1 MSKYWQ
7 LGEGATVIPQNA
19 DMHNYITPGNYSCST
34 SESISTLKNCPV
46 DAAFIMKAYYS
57 NGGGD
62 PNYVYLIQEYITFD
76 GKQRALSIYNNEA
89 GKITWSTVK
98 YPTKDDLS
106 KSIYKSYSNIV
117 IDSSSIP
124 NYAIIDSFANMGVP
138 SGKQVTG
145 LCVRGWASGTGYF
158 QVCKTSDG
166 ESLVLVAPAG
176 TFGQLG
182 VEVTY
187 K

>member
-1 MSKYWQ
+1 MRKRNSPYA
-7 LGEGATVIPQNA
+7 ES
-19 DMHNYITPGNYSCST
+19 TPGAPYGLPNYSYVLGNAGNKKGTASGD
-34 SESISTLKNCPV
+34 V
-46 DAAFIMKAYYS
+46 YYIAVNS
-57 NGGGD
+57 NGSLYGGAQ
-62 PNYVYLIQEYITFD
+62 I
-76 GKQRALSIYNNEA
+76 NNA
-89 GKITWSTVK
+89 TDITWKETA
-98 YPTKDDLS
+98 TKDDLS

-124 NYAIIDSFANMGVP
+124 NYAIIDSFENMGVP

-145 LCVRGWASGTGYF
+145 LCVRGWESGTGYF

-166 ESLVLVAPAG
+166 KWLVLVAPAG

-187 K
+187 Q